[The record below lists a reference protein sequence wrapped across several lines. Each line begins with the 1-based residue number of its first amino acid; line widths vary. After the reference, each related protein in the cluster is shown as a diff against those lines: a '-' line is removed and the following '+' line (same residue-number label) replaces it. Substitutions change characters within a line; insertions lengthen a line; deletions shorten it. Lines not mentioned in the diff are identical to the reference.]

1 MCWIFKIL
9 IDFLAVDFICNFELS
24 WYPFDS
30 QSCFLNFS
38 LDSAIFVE
46 LTAGSILYLGRED
59 LAQYFVR
66 NTSITE
72 TGQGTVAV
80 RVGLG
85 RRILS
90 PLLTVYVPTLMLN
103 IIALA
108 TNYFK
113 VISQFLSFVMRVFL
127 SRISSS
133 RLWSL

>member
-1 MCWIFKIL
+1 M
-9 IDFLAVDFICNFELS
+9 DFVAVDFICNFELS

-80 RVGLG
+80 TVGLG

-113 VISQFLSFVMRVFL
+113 VIGRFLSFV
-127 SRISSS
+127 
-133 RLWSL
+133 